1 MLLLRTIEISNT
13 LREGERERERER
25 RGENEK
31 VIQRGVT
38 LIAILLDSVAPLVN
52 TTSRESA
59 PIKSATCYTL

>member
-13 LREGERERERER
+13 LREGERERE